1 VTPRRLELKP
11 VYTVAELAAAIGVS
25 TKALTRWL
33 RKEKVRLHPRK
44 PTRRTPLRVHF
55 NSLLKWSEWSD
66 LWESCRIV
74 ERLRKSGW

>member
-1 VTPRRLELKP
+1 MTRRLELKP

-25 TKALTRWL
+25 TKTLTRWL

-44 PTRRTPLRVHF
+44 PTAGSRIRVHF

-66 LWESCRIV
+66 LWESSRLV
-74 ERLRKSGW
+74 EQWRRGAR